1 MPSRPSGESP
11 RSPMLAA
18 SASRCASVSTPPAR
32 RTSRFVAAS
41 ASDGPAAIPSAM
53 PSAATRRSSSAHDAG
68 RQAAGQ
74 RLGGAHRR
82 VGEEHVHRPRPADR
96 RGQQGGHAAVGG
108 QPDRRV
114 RRPQAG
120 ARAEHDEVPGE
131 RQRQPDARRPA
142 VDGDDHGRRE
152 VEQGPLTGV
161 DGVGQL
167 GEAAVG
173 LRGEPGD
180 VAADAEVRALGDDL
194 DAAGVPRRAGQG
206 REELPAERVVDG
218 VVTLGARQHQPA
230 HAVGLLDP
238 DPFGVTHGLS
248 PRCARARRCCHA
260 RPHQHRPR

>member
-18 SASRCASVSTPPAR
+18 SASRWASVSTPPAR

-41 ASDGPAAIPSAM
+41 AS
-53 PSAATRRSSSAHDAG
+53 AG
-68 RQAAGQ
+68 RPRSPRRCRRPRGAGRRRRTTRDGQAARE

-96 RGQQGGHAAVGG
+96 RGQRGGHAAVRG

-114 RRPQAG
+114 RGPQAG
-120 ARAEHDEVPGE
+120 ARAEHDEVAGE

-142 VDGDDHGRRE
+142 VDGDDHGRGE

-161 DGVGQL
+161 EGVGQL

-173 LRGEPGD
+173 LGGE
-180 VAADAEVRALGDDL
+180 
-194 DAAGVPRRAGQG
+194 
-206 REELPAERVVDG
+206 
-218 VVTLGARQHQPA
+218 
-230 HAVGLLDP
+230 
-238 DPFGVTHGLS
+238 
-248 PRCARARRCCHA
+248 ARRCRRRRRSSGPRRRSRRSGRPARGRTGPRPGTAGRTRGRPRCERRGSPAPAGTRRRPA
-260 RPHQHRPR
+260 RPGSVRDRSPDASPLVQHGRG